1 MGTGCVVRH
10 SVLLSNV
17 RVHYSEF
24 LTASFTHVP
33 LVRQH
38 SYRSLSFQNLSQVL
52 SKPCKTT
59 TALPISLSF
68 SPSCAE
74 SEPHFLSCL
83 FLSLSFWTDVWK
95 AGFSFCGHHSRG
107 ASLIPAGLCQTSF
120 AGLLC
125 SNKLAWV

>member
-1 MGTGCVVRH
+1 M
-10 SVLLSNV
+10 LLSNV

-52 SKPCKTT
+52 PKPYKTT
-59 TALPISLSF
+59 TALPIPPSF

-83 FLSLSFWTDVWK
+83 FLSHSLSLSFWTDVWK
-95 AGFSFCGHHSRG
+95 AGFIFCGHHSRG

-120 AGLLC
+120 
-125 SNKLAWV
+125 SWSPVFSDKLARV